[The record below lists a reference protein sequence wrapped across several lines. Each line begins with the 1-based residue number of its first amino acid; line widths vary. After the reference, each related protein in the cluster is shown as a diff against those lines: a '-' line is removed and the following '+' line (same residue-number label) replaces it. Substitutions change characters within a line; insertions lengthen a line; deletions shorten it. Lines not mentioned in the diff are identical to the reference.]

1 MLGVPFQ
8 FPKLCIPL
16 WADFLR
22 RLTSRVLGLI
32 SSHDD
37 VWRKRKTIS
46 SCYLSVRRLPQGAP
60 GNLISLACPPITETT
75 SGRVDGVPDRPTRP
89 QSHPGGTAAPEDLT
103 IVPSNPG
110 VQEGCW
116 RLIIKALLL
125 SLCALTHAV
134 RFIDAPFFLSRYCFI
149 SINDVMPGV

>member
-1 MLGVPFQ
+1 MMMSGGRERPSLPVTFQ
-8 FPKLCIPL
+8 SG
-16 WADFLR
+16 DFL
-22 RLTSRVLGLI
+22 
-32 SSHDD
+32 
-37 VWRKRKTIS
+37 KE
-46 SCYLSVRRLPQGAP
+46 PQETFP
-60 GNLISLACPPITETT
+60 LISLACPPITETT

-125 SLCALTHAV
+125 SLCALTYAV
-134 RFIDAPFFLSRYCFI
+134 RFIDAPFFLSGYCFI